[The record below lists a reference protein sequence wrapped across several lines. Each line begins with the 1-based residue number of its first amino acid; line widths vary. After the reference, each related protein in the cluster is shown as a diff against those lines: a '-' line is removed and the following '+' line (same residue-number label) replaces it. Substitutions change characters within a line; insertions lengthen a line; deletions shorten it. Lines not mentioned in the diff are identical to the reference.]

1 MFLRPAAQGR
11 QDRISTCTARSG
23 VFHLCRP
30 RVKGVYSRERLFS
43 HQGNSSWVGIK
54 LLPTQLL
61 LVAVSPQSRNVQAP
75 PGLAIPGAIK
85 RASAAY
91 FGQPI
96 QEYCHATETF

>member
-1 MFLRPAAQGR
+1 MML
-11 QDRISTCTARSG
+11 RSG

-30 RVKGVYSRERLFS
+30 RVKGVYSREGLFS

-54 LLPTQLL
+54 LSPTRLL
-61 LVAVSPQSRNVQAP
+61 LGAVSPEPRNVQAL

-85 RASAAY
+85 RACAAY

-96 QEYCHATETF
+96 QKYCHATETF